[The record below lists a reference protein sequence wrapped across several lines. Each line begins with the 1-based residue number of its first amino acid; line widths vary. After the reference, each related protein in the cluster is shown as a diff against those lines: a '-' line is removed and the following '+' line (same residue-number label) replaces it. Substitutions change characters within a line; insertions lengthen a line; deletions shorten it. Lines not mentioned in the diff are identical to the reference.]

1 MPVFTSPDIPT
12 VQPLTSHPASQ
23 PPAEGVDAKERVARS
38 MQLYHRAGEIIP
50 GWTQLISRRADQFA
64 NGISPVYAQRAKGS
78 RFIDV
83 DETVYIDWVNA
94 VGAVILGHADDVV
107 DNAVKAQ
114 IDRGSIYTLNSPL
127 EIELAEELVAT
138 IPSAEMVR
146 YTKGGGE
153 ACAVAAR
160 IARGVTGRELILICG
175 YHGWHDWYQAANY
188 LADPDSGEFPFA
200 GIEPI
205 GVPRSLA
212 STILPFRYGD
222 LKELSQ
228 LFAIHSGEIAGI
240 MMEPARSEL
249 PPPGYLEGVQALA
262 RQHGAVLIFDEVSSG
277 WRLAVGG
284 IQEHVGVTP
293 DMTVVAKA
301 MSNGYPMGAVVGSQA
316 VMEAARHMFISS
328 SYWSD
333 NIGLVAA
340 LTTIR
345 ELKRRDSVRQFKAFG
360 EALRSALNQAIA
372 DAGLHGSWTGLHT
385 NPKLSLIL
393 PDPLLDA
400 QVNTLFVQE
409 MARRGIH
416 CLTSLRST
424 LAHGEDDIRQTA
436 LAATEALTVVKRG
449 LDSGDLDKYLLCDT
463 KKEPFR
469 RLVC

>member
-1 MPVFTSPDIPT
+1 MSTLPSSALPSA
-12 VQPLTSHPASQ
+12 QPRPSQ
-23 PPAEGVDAKERVARS
+23 PSAGEAAAAQERVAQS
-38 MQLYHRAGEIIP
+38 MELYRRAGDLIP

-64 NGISPVYAQRAKGS
+64 NGISPVYAQRAKGA

-83 DETVYIDWVNA
+83 DENAYIDWVNA

-107 DNAVKAQ
+107 DSAVKEQ

-127 EIELAEELVAT
+127 EIELAEELAAT

-160 IARGVTGRELILICG
+160 IARGATGRELILICG

-188 LADPDSGEFPFA
+188 LADPESGEFPFA

-205 GVPRSLA
+205 GVPKSLA
-212 STILPFRYGD
+212 GTIQPFRYGD
-222 LKELSQ
+222 LEGLSR
-228 LFAIHSGEIAGI
+228 LFDEHSGEVAAI

-262 RQHGAVLIFDEVSSG
+262 RKHGAVLIFDEVSSG

-301 MSNGYPMGAVVGSQA
+301 MSNGYAMGAVVGSQA
-316 VMEAARHMFISS
+316 VMEPARRMFVSS

-333 NIGLVAA
+333 NVGLVAA

-345 ELKRRDSVRQFKAFG
+345 ELKRRNSVRQFREIG
-360 EALRSALNQAIA
+360 EALRNALNGAIA
-372 DAGLHGSWTGLHT
+372 DAGLQGAWTGLHT
-385 NPKLSLIL
+385 GPALSLTL
-393 PDPLLDA
+393 PDPSLRGK
-400 QVNTLFVQE
+400 VNTLFVQE
-409 MARRGIH
+409 MARRGVH
-416 CLTSLRST
+416 CLTSLRAT
-424 LAHGEDDIRQTA
+424 LAHGEAEIRQTA
-436 LAATEALTVVKRG
+436 LAATEALAVIKHG
-449 LDSGDLDKYLLCDT
+449 LDSGDLDNLLLCDT

-469 RLVC
+469 RLVR